1 MLLIPDIHTN
11 SKTSDRII
19 AEISAYIQNH
29 PNEEDVVFLWDY
41 VYMFSYDRVALMQ
54 LYTLWIE
61 IRQSGKN
68 CYVLAGN
75 HDWIKDTFVFEEAKK
90 AFDIINLT
98 SIHKLYFITSPLLT
112 VIAGQTILF
121 LPYMIHPSDEALTL
135 DAQGTLP
142 DTIRTLSQSKDT
154 NERLSAHANSILYTY
169 AEKYKDLTVIHHYY
183 VEHTMLPWQRSTF
196 DYKKVALSRERLSY
210 PGMRLISGHIHQ
222 PSSIHNR
229 LVCGSLRSVTASES
243 HQAKYLWQYD
253 VVSHHALA
261 TEVWINPYLTIDY
274 LPWHIIDQG
283 DIKNLT
289 EQVSQISSSHFLS
302 PAYQIKVQKTPP
314 TLATITFTMI
324 GEESY
329 EELRSHVD
337 PELFHEVSIINIK
350 KNINIQQINTLDMTD
365 VNLKESIVDWKKL
378 LVQYVTSKYTT
389 QSQAY
394 IDMLESL
401 HIV

>member
-1 MLLIPDIHTN
+1 
-11 SKTSDRII
+11 
-19 AEISAYIQNH
+19 
-29 PNEEDVVFLWDY
+29 
-41 VYMFSYDRVALMQ
+41 MFSYDRVALMQ

-183 VEHTMLPWQRSTF
+183 VEHTMLP
-196 DYKKVALSRERLSY
+196 
-210 PGMRLISGHIHQ
+210 
-222 PSSIHNR
+222 
-229 LVCGSLRSVTASES
+229 
-243 HQAKYLWQYD
+243 
-253 VVSHHALA
+253 
-261 TEVWINPYLTIDY
+261 
-274 LPWHIIDQG
+274 
-283 DIKNLT
+283 
-289 EQVSQISSSHFLS
+289 
-302 PAYQIKVQKTPP
+302 
-314 TLATITFTMI
+314 
-324 GEESY
+324 
-329 EELRSHVD
+329 
-337 PELFHEVSIINIK
+337 
-350 KNINIQQINTLDMTD
+350 
-365 VNLKESIVDWKKL
+365 
-378 LVQYVTSKYTT
+378 
-389 QSQAY
+389 
-394 IDMLESL
+394 
-401 HIV
+401 